1 MVCATKSFFRLSAE
15 NSLEYAQSCMH
26 LGRQDGY
33 MSTITGGY
41 QLRNDV
47 DVVSAGVY
55 LC

>member
-15 NSLEYAQSCMH
+15 NSLEYMH